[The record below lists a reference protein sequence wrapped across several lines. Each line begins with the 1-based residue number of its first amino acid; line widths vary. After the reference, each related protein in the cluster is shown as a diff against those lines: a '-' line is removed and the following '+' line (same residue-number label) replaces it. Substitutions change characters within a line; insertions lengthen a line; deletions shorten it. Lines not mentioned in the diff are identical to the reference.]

1 MVIWIIGLSGSG
13 KTTLGRV
20 LAAQWRGAAP
30 NTVLVDG
37 DEVRRLFAHDRSD
50 AAYTMAGRR
59 LNAER
64 VTALCEWLDRQ
75 GINVVCCI
83 LSLFPEMRAGNRQR
97 FSRYFEIYLKA
108 PVEVLAAR
116 DTKGLYG
123 PALRGERRQ
132 VAGVDLPFPE
142 PTAPDLTLDAAGPLP
157 DVEALA
163 AEVLRKAG
171 SVQA

>member
-13 KTTLGRV
+13 KTTLGRA
-20 LAAQWRGAAP
+20 LTARWRATAP

-50 AAYTMAGRR
+50 TAYSLAGRR

-64 VTALCEWLDRQ
+64 VTALCAWLDGQ
-75 GINVVCCI
+75 GINVVCCL

-97 FSRYFEIYLKA
+97 FSRYFEVYLKA
-108 PVEVLAAR
+108 PIEALAAR
-116 DTKGLYG
+116 DTKDLYG

-142 PTAPDLTLDAAGPLP
+142 PTAPDLTIDTAGPLP
-157 DVEALA
+157 DIGQLA
-163 AEVLRKAG
+163 DEVLRKAG
-171 SVQA
+171 SAAS

>member
-13 KTTLGRV
+13 KTTLGRALV
-20 LAAQWRGAAP
+20 QRWRAVAP

-37 DEVRRLFAHDRSD
+37 DEVRRLFSHDHGD
-50 AAYTMAGRR
+50 HAYTLEGRR

-64 VTALCEWLDRQ
+64 ITALCGWLDGQ

-83 LSLFPEMRAGNRQR
+83 LSLFPEMRADNRRR

-108 PVEVLAAR
+108 SVEALAAR

-123 PALRGERRQ
+123 PALRGERMH

-142 PTAPDLTLDAAGPLP
+142 PATPDLVIDAAGPLP
-157 DVEALA
+157 DFEALA
-163 AEVLRKAG
+163 DAVLRTAG
-171 SVQA
+171 SLAS